1 MSEKWY
7 QSYESYA
14 NFRYF
19 DEILQIPRG
28 SFHEEKI
35 ADYIEGKVKAAGL
48 SYQRNELGDFVI
60 RIPASEGR
68 EQEAPLAIQAH
79 TDMVCMKTPESTHD
93 FTKDPIRV
101 YVEDGWLKTYG
112 TTLGADDGAGVA
124 MILGLIEERN
134 TLSNPPLELILTVQ
148 EEDGM
153 GGAKGLDFSLISAKR
168 MIGLDGLRL
177 GSTSF
182 SASAVDQDKY
192 RHPVT
197 REAAEGQAWR
207 ISVSGLRS
215 GHGGNNIG
223 DGLGNAIKIAGRI
236 LYALDR
242 GCGIRFASIN
252 GGTMVHTIPPVCE
265 AVFKSSA
272 SDQELREVF
281 DRIAAK
287 IRRQQ
292 AEADPNMLLTLEKCE
307 DILCASKEDS
317 TEILDFLFAVPVGA
331 VKRWYGHQERII
343 SSYNLST
350 SRTEKEEV
358 SFDYVCRANL
368 PEETGEL
375 YEAAKLFAEKFHF
388 GFERVSAYDGHTVDE
403 NSPLTLNYETVY
415 SRKYPGKFERLFMH
429 AGLDAGTIITA
440 KQMDDFIIMMP
451 DVKDVHM
458 PTERM
463 HLQTFAECY
472 EMLKEVIAG
481 C

>member
-7 QSYESYA
+7 QGYEQYA

-35 ADYIEGKVKAAGL
+35 SDYIEEKVREAGL
-48 SYQRNELGDFVI
+48 SYHRNDLGDFVI
-60 RIPASEGR
+60 RIPASKGR

-79 TDMVCMKTPESTHD
+79 TDMVCMKTAESSHD

-101 YVEDGWLKTYG
+101 YTEDGWLKTFG

-124 MILGLIEERN
+124 MILGLIEERK

-182 SASAVDQDKY
+182 SASAVDQDKLT
-192 RHPVT
+192 HPIT
-197 REAAEGQAWR
+197 REPAEGQAWR

-236 LYALDR
+236 LYALDTR
-242 GCGIRFASIN
+242 CGIRFASID
-252 GGTMVHTIPPVCE
+252 GGTMVHTIPPVCT
-265 AVFKSSA
+265 ALFKSSA
-272 SDQELREVF
+272 SGEELREAF
-281 DRIAAK
+281 DAVSAK
-287 IRRQQ
+287 ILRQQ
-292 AEADPNMLLTLEKCE
+292 AEADPDMKLVLEKCE
-307 DILCASKEDS
+307 DCLCASES
-317 TEILDFLFAVPVGA
+317 ESREILDLLFAIPVGA

-343 SSYNLST
+343 LSYNLST
-350 SRTEKEEV
+350 SHTDDATV

-368 PEETGEL
+368 PEDCGEL
-375 YEAAKLFAEKFHF
+375 YESAKLFAEKFGF
-388 GFERVSAYDGHTVDE
+388 GFARVSAYDGHTVDE
-403 NSPLTLNYETVY
+403 NSPLTLNYEAVY
-415 SRKYPGKFERLFMH
+415 SRKYPGRFERLFMH

-463 HLQTFAECY
+463 HLQTFVECY